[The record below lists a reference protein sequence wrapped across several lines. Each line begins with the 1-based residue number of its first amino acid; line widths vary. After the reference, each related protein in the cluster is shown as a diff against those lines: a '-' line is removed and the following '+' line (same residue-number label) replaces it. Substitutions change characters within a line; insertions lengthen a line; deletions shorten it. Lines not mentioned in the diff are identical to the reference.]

1 MPLTM
6 KLKSLFPFALVIV
19 SKITINLYP
28 ALEQLTLV
36 KPLEAK
42 QLTYPGSWTSLGI

>member
-6 KLKSLFPFALVIV
+6 KLKSLFPLVVIV

-28 ALEQLTLV
+28 ALEQLTFD
-36 KPLEAK
+36 KPEEGK
-42 QLTYPGSWTSLGI
+42 QLTYPGN

>member
-6 KLKSLFPFALVIV
+6 KLKSLFPFPLIV
-19 SKITINLYP
+19 SKITINFYP

-36 KPLEAK
+36 KPEEAK
-42 QLTYPGSWTSLGI
+42 QLTYPGN

>member
-6 KLKSLFPFALVIV
+6 KLKSLFPLLVIV